1 MGIPIEQFLPI
12 KRAFHYLCIFL
23 TLGYGYW
30 VPGKKEKIL
39 NIEKN
44 MRFQLV
50 KKLSRLRDAIKALKN
65 FEYINGSEFIGYQQ
79 KNIIIYTES

>member
-1 MGIPIEQFLPI
+1 MYID
-12 KRAFHYLCIFL
+12 FL

-30 VPGKKEKIL
+30 VPGKKKV
-39 NIEKN
+39 EKN

>member
-1 MGIPIEQFLPI
+1 MGIPIEQFSPI

-30 VPGKKEKIL
+30 VPGKKEV
-39 NIEKN
+39 EKN

-79 KNIIIYTES
+79 KNIIIYTEN